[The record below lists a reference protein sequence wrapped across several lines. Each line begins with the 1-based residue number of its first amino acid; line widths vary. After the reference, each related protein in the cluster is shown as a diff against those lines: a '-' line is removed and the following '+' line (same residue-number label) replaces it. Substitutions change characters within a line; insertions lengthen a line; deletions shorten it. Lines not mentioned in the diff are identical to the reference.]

1 MNDSFDV
8 YIGNLSVATL
18 KKQLSELF
26 SQAGEVLSV
35 WIKEAH
41 QRFTYAFIAF
51 YNLNDARK
59 ACEIFNNRN
68 LDGFMIKVSLSIK
81 TEQKLNG
88 CVRKKTNEAS
98 VLLDLPK
105 RKGKKHYS
113 KEDKLRQIL
122 TENLKEQGEG
132 FISLYKN
139 ALTEMKAKP
148 PLQECDLIKT
158 EPEKPN
164 LKALEDIVMRYYK
177 PCKKKTLFKEVD
189 FDISNFKVLNKKE
202 NKKYFKK

>member
-8 YIGNLSVATL
+8 YIGNLSVATS

-35 WIKEAH
+35 WIKYAH

-51 YNLNDARK
+51 YNLNDAKK
-59 ACEIFNNRN
+59 ACEIFDNQN

-88 CVRKKTNEAS
+88 CVRKKINEAS

-105 RKGKKHYS
+105 RKGKHYS
-113 KEDKLRQIL
+113 KEHKLRQIL

-139 ALTEMKAKP
+139 ALTEMKAIP
-148 PLQECDLIKT
+148 SSQECDLIKT

-164 LKALEDIVMRYYK
+164 LEALEDIVIRYYK
-177 PCKKKTLFKEVD
+177 P
-189 FDISNFKVLNKKE
+189 
-202 NKKYFKK
+202 